1 MPPPLPYP
9 PATVPDGLCHAG
21 CLQTPCGEDPGPTVL
36 NEAWRSMA
44 NEVADYDFQDECDT
58 GFAPTLDEASW
69 SCFAGDAGSH
79 MAVEPPGDKTC
90 GTEEAGWLST
100 NHPAVGEP
108 PKKGTVCF
116 DADDASFKDCFRQTE
131 VLVCACSYDG
141 GNTISYSYKL
151 PAPPRCYSAYCGAD
165 DPLPPPM
172 PMAPPLSPPPI
183 APSAA
188 APAGAAADAA
198 DAAAAAGAAVAAAGG
213 TVVQTGR

>member
-1 MPPPLPYP
+1 
-9 PATVPDGLCHAG
+9 
-21 CLQTPCGEDPGPTVL
+21 
-36 NEAWRSMA
+36 MA
-44 NEVADYDFQDECDT
+44 NEVTDYDFQDECDT

-165 DPLPPPM
+165 DPLP
-172 PMAPPLSPPPI
+172 A
-183 APSAA
+183 ADADGAAAVAAADCAERAA

-213 TVVQTGR
+213 AVVQTGR